1 MEYGLIPSLLSLALL
16 FWWRSVVLF
25 KRTVEDVPT
34 SKVKG
39 VFYGLNEVKG
49 SVQSNA
55 PLQTYLTERPSVWYE
70 WRISCLLY
78 TSPSP
83 RD

>member
-1 MEYGLIPSLLSLALL
+1 MNLPSSRLDLL
-16 FWWRSVVLF
+16 FPLLGRSIVLF

-49 SVQSNA
+49 RSSRST
-55 PLQTYLTERPSVWYE
+55 PFRP
-70 WRISCLLY
+70 
-78 TSPSP
+78 P
-83 RD
+83 